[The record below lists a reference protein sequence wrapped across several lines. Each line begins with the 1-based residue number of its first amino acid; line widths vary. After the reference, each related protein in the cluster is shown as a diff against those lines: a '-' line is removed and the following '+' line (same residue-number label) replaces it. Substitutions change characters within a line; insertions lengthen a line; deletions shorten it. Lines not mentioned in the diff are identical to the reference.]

1 MKIALCLSGEARHS
15 MFCFPYLWESFID
28 NGYDVDVYIH
38 SWREFRAL
46 PLYSA
51 KKVLIENEN
60 VIEEIKSNI
69 HIPPATQIDG
79 VIDNNIKMFYS
90 FKKAFQLLNGKY
102 DIVIRSRFDVFFN
115 KKLDLKKIIDE
126 LVIGEYDIYIPNE
139 EYNYSQIGYND
150 QMAIGTYP
158 AMKIYSETLDNINQ
172 IVEKTLRWYPE
183 DFLGIHLKNNSIRI
197 KQTNIDYRLVRYVT
211 PRLNYENP
219 KVNLE

>member
-1 MKIALCLSGEARHS
+1 

-38 SWREFRAL
+38 SWKEFRAL

-51 KKVLIENEN
+51 KRVLIENEN
-60 VIEEIKSNI
+60 VIEQIKSNI
-69 HIPPATQIDG
+69 HIPAATQIDG
-79 VIDNNIKMFYS
+79 VVDNNIKMFYS
-90 FKKAFQLLNGKY
+90 FKKAFQLLDGKY

-126 LVIGEYDIYIPNE
+126 LVVGEYDIYIPNE

-158 AMKIYSETLDNINQ
+158 AMKIYSETLDNINK